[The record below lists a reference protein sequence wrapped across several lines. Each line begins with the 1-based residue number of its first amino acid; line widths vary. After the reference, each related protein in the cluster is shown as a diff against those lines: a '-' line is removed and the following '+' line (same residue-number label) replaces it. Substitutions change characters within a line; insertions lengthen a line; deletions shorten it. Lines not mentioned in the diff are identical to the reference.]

1 MSKKIVIIKIGAT
14 GDVVRTTVLL
24 HLFANDEI
32 TWITAKHNLAILPF
46 KQANLKKVIAIDDV
60 EASGIF
66 KDAFDLV
73 ISLDDDVKCATL
85 ASRIKTKQL
94 FGAYMNGDKV
104 VYTSDSNEWF
114 DMGLSSRLGKA
125 KADELKWLNTFSFQE
140 ILFRMLGAKF
150 NGEPYFIRE
159 DVYSIG
165 QPNVIGIEDRAGGR
179 WPTKMWNQFPQ
190 LAEHLQNDGYEV
202 VFFKERQ
209 HIKEYLQ
216 DIGNTS
222 LIISGD
228 TLGMHIALA
237 LKIPI
242 VTLFT
247 CTSAVEIYGYDNMEK
262 VVSAELQKAFY
273 KTEYIPEAVDCIC
286 LNDVLKAINR
296 FKKVKFD

>member
-1 MSKKIVIIKIGAT
+1 MSRKIAIIKIGAT

-32 TWITAKHNLAILPF
+32 IWITAKHNIAILPL
-46 KQANLKKVIAIDDV
+46 KQANLKKIIAIDDV
-60 EASGIF
+60 ENSGVL
-66 KDAFDLV
+66 KDEFDFV
-73 ISLDDDVKCATL
+73 ISLDDDFKCATL
-85 ASRIKTKQL
+85 ASSFKTKDL
-94 FGAYMNGDKV
+94 FGAYIKDGKV

-114 DMGLSSRLGKA
+114 DMGLSSRFGKTR
-125 KADELKWLNTFSFQE
+125 ADELKWKNKDSFQE

-150 NGEPYFIRE
+150 NGETYLIPE
-159 DVYSIG
+159 DIISQG
-165 QPNVIGIEDRAGGR
+165 KPNVIGIEDRAGAR
-179 WPTKMWNQFPQ
+179 WPTKMWNKFPE
-190 LAEHLQNDGYEV
+190 LAEHLRKDGYEV
-202 VFFKERQ
+202 VFFKERE

-247 CTSAVEIYGYDNMEK
+247 CTSAVEIYGYNNMEK
-262 VVSAELQKAFY
+262 IVSAELKRAFY
-273 KTEYIPEAVDCIC
+273 KTEYIPEAVDCIS
-286 LNDVLKAINR
+286 LTDVLKAVNR
-296 FKKVKFD
+296 FKKVSM